1 MRGLVRVA
9 ETDENRM
16 ADDKQSPPVALV
28 TGAARRIGAAITR
41 SLAADGWSVA
51 VHYRSQA
58 DEAEALVAEIVRA
71 GGGARAFQ
79 ADLADA
85 TQVAELI
92 PAVTQSLGTPTLLVN
107 NASIFQRDNA
117 RDFTTE
123 GWAAH
128 FDVNARA
135 PVMLAQAFA
144 RHLPPAAQGV
154 VVNMIDQRVWRLTP
168 QFFTYTLSKAA
179 LWAATQ
185 TLAQSLAPRIR
196 VNAIGPG
203 PVLPNPYQDEA
214 AFERQRN
221 ATPLEGGA
229 TPDEICGAIRFILAT
244 PSMTGQMIALDGGQH
259 LSWRTPDV
267 DGMDI

>member
-1 MRGLVRVA
+1 
-9 ETDENRM
+9 M
-16 ADDKQSPPVALV
+16 ADDKQPPPTALV
-28 TGAARRIGAAITR
+28 TGAAQRIGAAIAR

-51 VHYRSQA
+51 VHYRSQV
-58 DEAEALVAEIVRA
+58 DEAEALVAEIERA
-71 GGGARAFQ
+71 GGVARAFG
-79 ADLADA
+79 ADLADV
-85 TQVAELI
+85 TQVVELV
-92 PAVTQSLGTPTLLVN
+92 PTVAQSLGAPTLLVN

-144 RHLPPAAQGV
+144 RNLPHAAQGV
-154 VVNMIDQRVWRLTP
+154 IVNMIDQRVWRLTP

-179 LWAATQ
+179 LWTATQ

-214 AFERQRN
+214 AFERQRG
-221 ATPLEGGA
+221 ATPLGGGA
-229 TPDEICGAIRFILAT
+229 KPDDICAAIRFILAT

-259 LSWRTPDV
+259 LAWRTPDV
-267 DGMDI
+267 EETDV